1 MSVKRDDFR
10 DVFIRL
16 FTLALHSCYP
26 FISVHHDAALRART
40 SVYVEI
46 TKPIYFPPFRTN
58 NIPARK
64 YLKAF

>member
-40 SVYVEI
+40 SLYVEI
-46 TKPIYFPPFRTN
+46 TKPIYSPPYPGIIFQLA
-58 NIPARK
+58 NI
-64 YLKAF
+64 